1 MWCLL
6 IFGCGQIIFHLCLK
20 LFSDIFLS
28 SNFVYL
34 QRGNTYWFY
43 YLSLILS
50 QPLSASF
57 TWVNLNTQA
66 ESDLIENLLVT
77 IPQPVPMGTKAS
89 PIIGYFFWLTYF
101 FFPIFSKDYSCW
113 GLVDQSN
120 TRYQLTTKE
129 TLLKYYKL
137 EYEVDWTIYTNSTS
151 YTIWCWIKTFHE
163 IFGNFK
169 TLPTELWLALH
180 RGLMINPCFIN

>member
-6 IFGCGQIIFHLCLK
+6 NFGCGQIIFQLCLK
-20 LFSDIFLS
+20 LFSGIFLS

-34 QRGNTYWFY
+34 FSGNAYWFH

-50 QPLSASF
+50 QPLSASY

-77 IPQPVPMGTKAS
+77 IPQPVPMRTKTS
-89 PIIGYFFWLTYF
+89 PIIGYFFWFNLF
-101 FFPIFSKDYSCW
+101 FFSIFSRDCSCL
-113 GLVDQSN
+113 GLAGQSN
-120 TRYQLTTKE
+120 TRCQLTTKE

-151 YTIWCWIKTFHE
+151 HTV
-163 IFGNFK
+163 
-169 TLPTELWLALH
+169 
-180 RGLMINPCFIN
+180 

>member
-1 MWCLL
+1 MILL
-6 IFGCGQIIFHLCLK
+6 PFSYSQPAIICFFHLGEPEYTSRVRFNRK
-20 LFSDIFLS
+20 PFSDHS
-28 SNFVYL
+28 
-34 QRGNTYWFY
+34 
-43 YLSLILS
+43 
-50 QPLSASF
+50 SASSHG
-57 TWVNLNTQA
+57 NKSQSN
-66 ESDLIENLLVT
+66 NRLL
-77 IPQPVPMGTKAS
+77 
-89 PIIGYFFWLTYF
+89 FLTYLF
-101 FFPIFSKDYSCW
+101 FFSIFSKDYSCW